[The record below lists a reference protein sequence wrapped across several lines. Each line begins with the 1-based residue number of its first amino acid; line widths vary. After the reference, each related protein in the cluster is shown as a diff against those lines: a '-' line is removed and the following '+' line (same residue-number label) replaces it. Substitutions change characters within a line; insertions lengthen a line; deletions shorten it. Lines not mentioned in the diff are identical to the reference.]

1 MNTHADTV
9 PQRIAELGREPI
21 AIVAYDPAWPGRY
34 TAEEE
39 RLRNVLPA
47 DLCTG
52 FAHIGSTAVPGL
64 SAKPI
69 IDIQVEVFD
78 LDRVRSEVV
87 PVMRGLGY
95 EFIWRPSMG
104 ERAPFYAWFIGR
116 DAFGDRAY
124 HVHMVQPDRAT
135 ADRLLFRDLLRM
147 NKAAAMRYEALKQA
161 LVAAHPNDREAYT
174 RAKEPFIVNVLDAA
188 RRTHRDRWAALMWP

>member
-1 MNTHADTV
+1 MSV
-9 PQRIAELGREPI
+9 PDGATATRIDELAREPI
-21 AIVAYDPAWPGRY
+21 TIIPYDPAWPARY
-34 TAEEE
+34 ASEQE
-39 RLRNVLPA
+39 RLRLALPE
-47 DLCTG
+47 DLCT
-52 FAHIGSTAVPGL
+52 AIEHIGSTAVPGL

-78 LDRVRSEVV
+78 LDRVRSEVA

-124 HVHMVQPDRAT
+124 HVHMVQPDEAT

-147 NKAAAMRYEALKQA
+147 NKAAAMLYEALKQELA
-161 LVAAHPNDREAYT
+161 AAHPNDREAYT
-174 RAKEPFIVNVLDAA
+174 RAKEPFIAHVLDIA
-188 RRTHRDRWAALMWP
+188 RRTHRDRWADLMWP